1 MDLEKAKRFSSF
13 IYWIPAVIII
23 MGKIPIPE
31 IAFLALPIPYYI
43 IFYFL
48 YTKTEKS
55 QRNRIEFAR
64 LILVTISHFVL
75 YYMMFHGGI

>member
-23 MGKIPIPE
+23 MGKVPIPQVAF
-31 IAFLALPIPYYI
+31 IALVVPYYAV
-43 IFYFL
+43 FYFL

-55 QRNRIEFAR
+55 ERNRIEFAR

-75 YYMMFHGGI
+75 YFMMFHR

>member
-1 MDLEKAKRFSSF
+1 MDLERAKRFSSF

-23 MGKIPIPE
+23 IGKVPIPE
-31 IAFLALPIPYYI
+31 LVFIALPLPYYA

-55 QRNRIEFAR
+55 QRNKVEFAR

-75 YYMMFHGGI
+75 YYMMFHR

>member
-1 MDLEKAKRFSSF
+1 MDLERAKRFSSF

-23 MGKIPIPE
+23 IGKVPIPE
-31 IAFLALPIPYYI
+31 LAFIALPLPYYA

-55 QRNRIEFAR
+55 QRNKVEFAR

-75 YYMMFHGGI
+75 YYMMFHR

>member
-23 MGKIPIPE
+23 VGKIPIPE
-31 IAFLALPIPYYI
+31 LAFLGLPLPYYAV
-43 IFYFL
+43 FYYL

-55 QRNRIEFAR
+55 QRNKIEFAR
-64 LILVTISHFVL
+64 LILVTLSHFVL
-75 YYMMFHGGI
+75 YFMMFHR

>member
-1 MDLEKAKRFSSF
+1 MDLERVKRFSSF

-23 MGKIPIPE
+23 MGKVPIPE
-31 IAFLALPIPYYI
+31 MAFIALPLPYYGV
-43 IFYFL
+43 FYFL

-75 YYMMFHGGI
+75 YYMMFHR